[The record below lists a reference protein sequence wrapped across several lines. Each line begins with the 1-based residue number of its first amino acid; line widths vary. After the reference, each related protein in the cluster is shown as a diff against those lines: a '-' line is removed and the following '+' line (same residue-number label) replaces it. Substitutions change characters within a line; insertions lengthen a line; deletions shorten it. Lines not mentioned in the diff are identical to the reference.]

1 MGRKSGE
8 TPFRLLYSFY
18 PEGSKERKRQRKKR
32 GDKKGRL
39 VKHAQYSSRGHLARS
54 SVVEVGV

>member
-8 TPFRLLYSFY
+8 TPFRLLYNFY
-18 PEGSKERKRQRKKR
+18 PKGSKERKRKRKKR

-39 VKHAQYSSRGHLARS
+39 SEACAV
-54 SVVEVGV
+54 